1 MGSGDV
7 DKAAIFNVEG
17 TSVWASSPDFKVRQH
32 SFLHDSGAMAYAFD
46 IRWAG
51 GGTTLEKAD
60 VVLSRG

>member
-17 TSVWASSPDFKVRQH
+17 TSVWASSPDFKVRQR
-32 SFLHDSGAMAYAFD
+32 SFLHDSGAMADAFD

-51 GGTTLEKAD
+51 GGTALEKAGGI
-60 VVLSRG
+60 LSKG